1 MNRDALC
8 RAFCADV
15 EIYDVPMG
23 LAVRTPFT
31 RPDGDYLGFY
41 VRRDRPT
48 GQFRIEDDGATVAFL
63 ESQGVDL
70 DVDSRSELFHSLLSE
85 YGAEYDE
92 QQVLIHTP
100 YMREGEIGPRALAYS
115 EMMVRLFDMLFLNS
129 KRVARTFKEDLGKL
143 IEETFRGGHVI
154 EQDSFFSEE
163 MRDYVADY
171 IIRSPAGGALAVFA
185 GTTEPKALEALLF
198 WREQRER
205 RIEGLKSMLVF
216 ERPKAPLKE
225 RTLSRVHNSG
235 LLLGSFE
242 GERQALA
249 DKMVNTLE
257 EAARV

>member
-1 MNRDALC
+1 MNHEALC

-15 EIYDVPMG
+15 VISEVPMG
-23 LAVRTPFT
+23 VAVRTPFT

-41 VRRDRPT
+41 VRKDRPT
-48 GQFRIEDDGATVAFL
+48 GQFRIEDDGATIAFL
-63 ESQGVDL
+63 ETQGVDL
-70 DVDSRSELFHSLLSE
+70 DVESRAEIFHGLLSE

-92 QQVLIHTP
+92 EAVLIHTP
-100 YMREGEIGPRALAYS
+100 YMREGQIGPRALAYS
-115 EMMVRLFDMLFLNS
+115 EMMVRMFDLLFLTS

-154 EQDSFFSEE
+154 EQDAFFSEE

-171 IIRSPAGGALAVFA
+171 IVRSPTGGALAVFA

-198 WREQRER
+198 WREQKER
-205 RIEGLKSMLVF
+205 RIAGLKSMLVF

-249 DKMVNTLE
+249 DKMVTILH
-257 EAARV
+257 EAQNA